1 MKWSER
7 PPKYGDMIRVA
18 VRFYHH
24 YGIYA
29 DDNTVIQFGQR
40 DNTGVPPES
49 IQILVTDINTFS
61 AGSMVERAELSPAE
75 KHQRHSPQKTV
86 EYALSRVGETGYH
99 ILHNNC
105 EHFANQ
111 CIFGEARSHFLDRI
125 RKEIREKL

>member
-1 MKWSER
+1 MKWSVS

-29 DDNTVIQFGQR
+29 DENTVIQFGLR
-40 DNTGVPPES
+40 DNTGISPDS
-49 IQILVTDINTFS
+49 IQILVTDIHTFA
-61 AGSMVERAELSPAE
+61 AGELVERAELSLAE
-75 KHQRHSPQKTV
+75 KRKRRSPKKTV
-86 EYALSRVGETGYH
+86 EAALSRVGETGYH
-99 ILHNNC
+99 ILYNNC

-111 CIFGEARSHFLDRI
+111 CMFGEARSHFLDRV